1 MRVACQSI
9 KRPWQDDIGRVFFST
24 FNRLRTPPKKEEFKS
39 EGRPTDCVRRRS
51 KKSGLAWPDAVRVGS
66 DEHLCSRV
74 LARLSRSPC
83 GQLSSA
89 AIFLIFKSPKVT
101 PKLTPQL
108 LQKKNVLSFFL
119 ANAFFL
125 SPWEQSTSL
134 LRKKLASTPQSFIF
148 FKIFGSNLSASIH
161 QNCQTV
167 CNSFLS
173 WARRSEV

>member
-89 AIFLIFKSPKVT
+89 AIFLIFKSPKIT
-101 PKLTPQL
+101 PKLTTQVF
-108 LQKKNVLSFFL
+108 KKKCPFVC
-119 ANAFFL
+119 
-125 SPWEQSTSL
+125 PCK
-134 LRKKLASTPQSFIF
+134 RIF
-148 FKIFGSNLSASIH
+148 FQPLRAINKFAAQKISKHPSILY
-161 QNCQTV
+161 
-167 CNSFLS
+167 FF
-173 WARRSEV
+173 

>member
-108 LQKKNVLSFFL
+108 LQKKNVLSFVL
-119 ANAFFL
+119 ANAFFFKPL
-125 SPWEQSTSL
+125 GAFNKFATQKISQHPS
-134 LRKKLASTPQSFIF
+134 IF
-148 FKIFGSNLSASIH
+148 YFF
-161 QNCQTV
+161 
-167 CNSFLS
+167 
-173 WARRSEV
+173 

>member
-108 LQKKNVLSFFL
+108 LQKKKCSFVC
-119 ANAFFL
+119 
-125 SPWEQSTSL
+125 PCK
-134 LRKKLASTPQSFIF
+134 RIF
-148 FKIFGSNLSASIH
+148 FKPLGASDKFATQKISQHPSIFY
-161 QNCQTV
+161 
-167 CNSFLS
+167 FF
-173 WARRSEV
+173 